1 MHKKLRTFAIILIA
15 FSLIFG
21 FLVRLFVVLHF
32 TNFTGDQINDAYR
45 VLGIWKGSLPT
56 LGPGPTA
63 WTQLGGDI
71 YLPPLYYYLVF
82 PFTAIT
88 FDLSSQAIANAV
100 FTFLSIPLLI
110 FTVYQLLDNIQPEK
124 RLFLAAVAGFWYSIL
139 FRNIVL
145 STGDSL
151 AGNPVSMLFF
161 LLIFV
166 LLYTYQLEEKLSPTA
181 EILAW
186 IAYGISLAILTNL
199 HFSSLFVM
207 PVVFLG
213 SIIFYIARKPKQK
226 KRWLLAGLS
235 IASALLALTPY
246 WLGEISRNWENT
258 ARIVSLAIGASS
270 QQGYSVTLLQ
280 RLNAI
285 IHGYLDLGKDVYF
298 IGNSWKNIVISLS
311 FFCVILFVG
320 ILKFKGNRTI
330 FFMLMGISIVFLGAY
345 SSTDMTKTYNPVFYK
360 LLIYLAPLFLTI
372 SSLAYLDLSK
382 KIDKILIAFIIICL
396 TISILINLKFHYNY
410 VSGRWTM
417 PRIPNTFDTAQVIE
431 EVPDNSTLCEA
442 VGNYRNL
449 RIYEYTN
456 QYITKRNLQFSP
468 ECQPGNYYIYE
479 KYESVGDFTMRQKQ
493 PLAKLLNKSSRQYQF
508 NVSKD
513 TPLYYIYK
521 VSDRLVRG

>member
-1 MHKKLRTFAIILIA
+1 MLFR
-15 FSLIFG
+15 SIFG

-45 VLGIWKGSLPT
+45 VLAIWKGSLPT

-82 PFTAIT
+82 PFTTIT
-88 FDLSSQAIANAV
+88 FDLSSQAIPNAI

-110 FTVYQLLDNIQPEK
+110 FTVYKLLDNVNSEK
-124 RLFLAAVAGFWYSIL
+124 RLFLAALAGFWYSIL

-166 LLYTYQLEEKLSPTA
+166 LLYTYQLEEKLAPAT

-186 IAYGISLAILTNL
+186 IGYGISLAILTNL

-207 PVVFLG
+207 SVIFLG
-213 SIIFYIARKPKQK
+213 SIIFYIAHKPKQK

-258 ARIVSLAIGASS
+258 TRIISLAIGASS
-270 QQGYSVTLLQ
+270 EKGYSVTLLQ
-280 RLNAI
+280 RLNAV

-298 IGNSWKNIVISLS
+298 MGDSWKNIVISLM
-311 FFCVILFVG
+311 FFSIIFLVG

-330 FFMLMGISIVFLGAY
+330 FFMLISIWIVFLAAY

-372 SSLAYLDLSK
+372 CSLAYLDFSK
-382 KIDKILIAFIIICL
+382 KFDKILIVFIIICL

-410 VSGRWTM
+410 VSGRWGM
-417 PRIPNTFDTAQVIE
+417 PRIPNTFDLAKVIE
-431 EVPDNSTLCEA
+431 EVPENSTLCEA

-456 QYITKRNLQFSP
+456 QYINKRNLKFSP

-493 PLAKLLNKSSRQYQF
+493 PLTKALNKFSRQYQF
-508 NVSKD
+508 NVYKD
-513 TPLYYIYK
+513 TPLYYIYR
-521 VSDRLVRG
+521 VSDNLVKG